1 MTPRAV
7 LTVIPYGRPA
17 CPGISIADVCTSG
30 SILRAAVKLQ
40 QNFTSGSKLSRADY
54 RVPRVAASERRS
66 SLFPSRKQPG
76 RV

>member
-1 MTPRAV
+1 MTPRAA

-17 CPGISIADVCTSG
+17 GPGISIADVCTSG
-30 SILRAAVKLQ
+30 SILRSVLKSQ
-40 QNFTSGSKLSRADY
+40 QNFTDGSKLSRADY

>member
-17 CPGISIADVCTSG
+17 GPGISTADVCTSG

-40 QNFTSGSKLSRADY
+40 QNLTGGSKLSRADY
-54 RVPRVAASERRS
+54 RVP
-66 SLFPSRKQPG
+66 
-76 RV
+76 